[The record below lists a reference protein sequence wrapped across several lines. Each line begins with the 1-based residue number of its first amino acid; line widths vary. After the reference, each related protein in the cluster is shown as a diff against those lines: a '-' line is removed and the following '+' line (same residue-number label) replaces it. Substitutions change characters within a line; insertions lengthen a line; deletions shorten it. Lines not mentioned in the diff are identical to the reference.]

1 MNEWGES
8 GIQKSLEEVD
18 MGVGVVVA
26 RITYLYWGWFHY
38 GELVGL
44 WKRSWRA
51 LFSSLSS
58 RFVYGFKQFS
68 IL

>member
-1 MNEWGES
+1 VNKWGES

-44 WKRSWRA
+44 WKFSWRA
-51 LFSSLSS
+51 
-58 RFVYGFKQFS
+58 
-68 IL
+68 